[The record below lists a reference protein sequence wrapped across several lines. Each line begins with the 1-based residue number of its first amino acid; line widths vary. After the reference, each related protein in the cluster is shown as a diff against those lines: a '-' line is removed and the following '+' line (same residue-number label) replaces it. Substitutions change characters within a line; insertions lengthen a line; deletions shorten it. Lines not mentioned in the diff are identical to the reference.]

1 MQQFNLQRASENKA
15 KPLRSA
21 QSTSPIRPPVVEKD
35 QPSNTFATVNANRY
49 SNADLGSLIKSKYQQ
64 EEHSRSKS
72 REGKAA
78 KAENLSRDSSM
89 TKKNTDMVKA
99 SLADL
104 KKRLVKVRENKGA
117 DIKGD
122 LQDYEKRKREF

>member
-1 MQQFNLQRASENKA
+1 M
-15 KPLRSA
+15 
-21 QSTSPIRPPVVEKD
+21 
-35 QPSNTFATVNANRY
+35 
-49 SNADLGSLIKSKYQQ
+49 IKSKYQQ

-78 KAENLSRDSSM
+78 KNDVSRDSSV
-89 TKKNTDMVKA
+89 TKKNTDMVRA

-104 KKRLVKVRENKGA
+104 KKRLVQVRENKGA

-122 LQDYEKRKREF
+122 LQDYEKRKREFQSRYGMN